1 MARKKS
7 KIIKYRKP
15 WNLNVGIIIFTFIF
29 VYLAACLFVYMS
41 KEKVSIYE
49 VSKGSLTDYADY
61 DALILRNETVTA
73 CTQSGYIHYYIRD
86 GRKAGVND
94 LIYTIDET
102 GQTLR
107 QYQQNTGE
115 SSLPP
120 EDLREFKTEAAQFAL
135 IYDPMD
141 FSSVYDM
148 KASMQSSLLEYISA
162 GTGQEPSEQTETESF
177 YKVYASESGVISMT
191 LDGLEGMTPEQ
202 VTEENFNGA
211 SYPRTVLSSGQ
222 QVESGKPVYKTIR
235 DEEWYL
241 IFPVSEN
248 DEERFRETTAVN
260 LTVKG
265 SPLHLSGSFDI
276 YRGADG
282 KSYGRITLN
291 RYMVQFL
298 KKRHVKIQI
307 ETEDVT
313 GLKIPVTSVVYKSFY
328 KVPRS
333 YLTIDGEL
341 LVEVY
346 GEDGSVTVE
355 KTTPV
360 TYGSD
365 PENCYLPGDEFRA
378 GQFIVVEDSNER
390 FQLAQTEQLPG
401 VYNVNKGYTM
411 FRKIKILEE
420 NAEYYIIS
428 TQESNVQLY
437 DHIILDTGLVT
448 EGQIIYY

>member
-7 KIIKYRKP
+7 KIIKYKKP

-61 DALILRNETVTA
+61 NALILRNETVA
-73 CTQSGYIHYYIRD
+73 ASAQAGYIHYYIRD
-86 GRKAGVND
+86 GRRVGVND

-120 EDLREFKTEAAQFAL
+120 EDLKEFKAEAAQFAL

-148 KASMQSSLLEYISA
+148 KASMQSSLLEYISGGMDQELSESA
-162 GTGQEPSEQTETESF
+162 GADSF

-191 LDGLEGMTPEQ
+191 LDGLEQMTPEQ
-202 VTEENFNGA
+202 VTSDAFNSA

-222 QVESGKPVYKTIR
+222 QVESGKLVYKTISE
-235 DEEWYL
+235 EEWYL
-241 IFPVSEN
+241 IFPITES
-248 DEERFRETTAVN
+248 DQERFREISTVN

-265 SPLHLSGSFDI
+265 SPLRLSGALSI
-276 YRGADG
+276 YQGADENFYG
-282 KSYGRITLN
+282 KITLN

-341 LVEVY
+341 LAEVY

-365 PENCYLPGDEFRA
+365 PENCYLPGDE
-378 GQFIVVEDSNER
+378 SNER

-437 DHIILDTGLVT
+437 DHIILDTSLVT